1 MSFSKKRQLSDCL
14 KQARNWSGR
23 TENIRFDSNLYN
35 QTTAYNNEVITD
47 IDVKTIYT
55 KNNLAIYSPKL
66 FALAKNIYDL
76 DMRDL
81 KEHKHTFKHF
91 IFSNTSKLFGA
102 ILIASALQKMLGLKP
117 IMTEGEDNLVHVGE
131 GGKHHYGLLTPNM
144 IMKRNYEPGFKEKLL
159 KKFNTSENVNGKHMR
174 FIILDSAYKEGI
186 DLANVKYV
194 HLFEP
199 LPTYAQEKQAV
210 ARAIRFCSHK
220 DMPYEE
226 EEGWKVD
233 VYVYKLMTKKGEN
246 VQVYDPK
253 TEKYEEM
260 SNVNIDELIYKMD
273 MEKRDEYVS
282 TMMNLLEA
290 SAAAL
295 SVDFKLT
302 KNLIPKPILDR
313 LGEENV
319 KAQVDAL
326 YDSEL
331 AEGSIASYV
340 SDTYKRSA
348 IRPPPKVNNCLYE
361 EKYLNDYQKFLA
373 LFFASEDSK
382 LGMLL
387 WHSPGSGKT
396 CTALNM
402 AHKLQQNGYT
412 VCWATNLSLGK
423 KRTDCNLTG
432 TNLVIP
438 AYVSRNRI
446 DKTAAKEPGWLG
458 ETYSYKGLI
467 NIMNSG
473 TYDNHVVI
481 FDEAHLLFSNDLP
494 EQERMSDQN
503 LADLRRNFERSWTKK
518 KKGSPLRVIFLTGTP
533 LTSPINFFK
542 LLNIIRDVGQP
553 PFPETLEDM
562 QSRYPL
568 GSDMSVLRAEL
579 DGYISYLD
587 TRSDTSRF
595 ARHGDLIPYEVEMS
609 VRDDTSEDAQMKML
623 AKQMKSAE
631 TRMETMLKKYAN
643 PKNAT
648 KKESLKDQF
657 LALGQEYFQKKNE
670 LTRTKQNR
678 FTRKAS
684 QDYSQQ
690 TAFEKCG
697 FFPRKADKDGFIEG
711 EGEGE
716 DEGEDLEPE
725 GEK

>member
-1 MSFSKKRQLSDCL
+1 M

-23 TENIRFDSNLYN
+23 TENIRFDSTLYN
-35 QTTAYNNEVITD
+35 QTTAFNKADITD

-55 KNNLAIYSPKL
+55 KNNLSIYSPKL
-66 FALAKNIYDL
+66 LALAKNIYDL

-102 ILIASALQKMLGLKP
+102 ILIASALQKMLGLNP
-117 IMTEGEDNLVHVGE
+117 IMTEGDHDNLVHVGE
-131 GGKHHYGLLTPNM
+131 GGKHHYGLLTPSM

-159 KKFNTSENVNGKHMR
+159 KKFNAAENVYGKHMR

-220 DMPYEE
+220 DMPYDE

-233 VYVYKLMTKKGEN
+233 VYVYKLYTKKGEK
-246 VQVYDPK
+246 VQVFDPK
-253 TEKYEEM
+253 TNKYEEM
-260 SNVNIDELIYKMD
+260 VDVNIDELIYKMD
-273 MEKRDEYVS
+273 MEEKDEYVS
-282 TMMNLLEA
+282 AMMNLLEA

-302 KNLIPKPILDR
+302 KNLIPKPVLDR

-326 YDSEL
+326 YGTEP

-340 SDTYKRSA
+340 SETYKRAA

-373 LFFASEDSK
+373 HFFASEDSK
-382 LGMLL
+382 FGMLL

-402 AHKLQQNGYT
+402 AHSLQRKGYT

-423 KRTDCNLTG
+423 KRTECNLTG

-473 TYDNHVVI
+473 TYDNHIVI
-481 FDEAHLLFSNDLP
+481 FDEAHLLFGNDLP

-503 LADLRRNFERSWTKK
+503 LADLRRNFERSWRNWMKK

-533 LTSPINFFK
+533 LTSPVNFFK
-542 LLNIIRDVGQP
+542 LLNVIRDVDQP
-553 PFPETLEDM
+553 PFPETLEEM
-562 QSRYPL
+562 RIRYPA

-595 ARHGDLIPYEVEMS
+595 ARHGDLIEYPVEMS
-609 VRDDTSEDAQMKML
+609 VRDDTSEDAQMEKL
-623 AKQMKSAE
+623 SKEMKSAE
-631 TRMETMLKKYAN
+631 TRMETTLKKMSN
-643 PKNAT
+643 PKHVT

-657 LALGQEYFQKKNE
+657 LALGQQYFQKKNE
-670 LTRTKQNR
+670 LMMTKRKR
-678 FTRKAS
+678 FTRKFS

-690 TAFEKCG
+690 TAFEKCA
-697 FFPRKADKDGFIEG
+697 FFPPREEYKDINKDRGSSVNDDED
-711 EGEGE
+711 EDEVEVEAQGE
-716 DEGEDLEPE
+716 DE
-725 GEK
+725 K